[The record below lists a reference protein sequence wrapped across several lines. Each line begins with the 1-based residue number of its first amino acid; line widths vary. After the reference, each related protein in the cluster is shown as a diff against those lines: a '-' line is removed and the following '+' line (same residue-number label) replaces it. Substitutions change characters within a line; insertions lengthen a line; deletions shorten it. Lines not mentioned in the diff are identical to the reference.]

1 MTLLLISWACSFIC
15 SIFSYLPLRWSSR
28 YITGSRTGK
37 GRRIVYIFRH
47 YSVFILCLY
56 SVPNEIEILPA
67 GRTVRRYNHSL
78 LAVYG
83 NYPLYKI
90 RARDLILSFH
100 RRTLERKSNV
110 SSHLSVVSTGF
121 FSAHPPWH
129 GVSKLS
135 KGIIILFLEPAAN
148 RVFWSSHFVFNP
160 LSPFT
165 RQILT

>member
-1 MTLLLISWACSFIC
+1 M
-15 SIFSYLPLRWSSR
+15 
-28 YITGSRTGK
+28 GSRTGK

-100 RRTLERKSNV
+100 RRTLERKSN
-110 SSHLSVVSTGF
+110 
-121 FSAHPPWH
+121 
-129 GVSKLS
+129 
-135 KGIIILFLEPAAN
+135 
-148 RVFWSSHFVFNP
+148 RVFAPECSVHRVLSCTSTVAWGKQTFQRNNNP
-160 LSPFT
+160 FP
-165 RQILT
+165 